1 MTTSDAIQLVT
12 AVAAVGAAVVAL
24 EISAKDRRNA
34 IEVSRADRQE
44 ATKRQVL
51 LLRLEAAIRLEENAA
66 RGGSTDP
73 AESSRM
79 GAEALSLVAALGP
92 KYVPDQ
98 WQRRIGVAGDLE
110 EALTDAT
117 LPEMVKM
124 QIEAGLAID
133 KIEAELRL
141 LEGD

>member
-1 MTTSDAIQLVT
+1 
-12 AVAAVGAAVVAL
+12 
-24 EISAKDRRNA
+24 
-34 IEVSRADRQE
+34 
-44 ATKRQVL
+44 
-51 LLRLEAAIRLEENAA
+51 
-66 RGGSTDP
+66 
-73 AESSRM
+73 M